1 LTAAR
6 RQAQPRRPRKL
17 GQVSHPTPD
26 GEDLKIIT
34 LARSSRARVAASE
47 GAAVRDETGRT
58 YSAAAVAL
66 PSLRLSALRLAVAMA
81 VSSGAQKLEAAALV
95 SDGDLDPGD
104 LAVVREL
111 GPDAIVFHAAPD
123 GTVRTTLTP

>member
-1 LTAAR
+1 MTAAR